1 MAQFDTAVRRQ
12 GAYAQ
17 QIDAGL
23 RAHMNSIYS
32 YMGIAMLVTGVVAYV
47 FGMDLLAAMQGQS
60 TMLIPVSVLSVLFS
74 SPMVYVIMFSPLA
87 IVFLFGAMVHRM
99 NAGAAQGV
107 FWLFAALMGLS
118 LSTIFVRFTG
128 ISIAQTFFATAI
140 AFLGLSLYG
149 YTTKRDLSGMGSFL
163 IMGVIGLIVA
173 SLINIFL
180 QSSALQF
187 AVSLLG
193 VLIFAGLTAY
203 DTQRLKSE
211 YVMIAQSGGTAQ
223 MLQASAISGALSLYG
238 YTTKRDLSGMGSFL
252 IMGVIGLIVASLIN
266 IFLQSSALQ
275 FAVSLLGVLIFA
287 GLTAYDT
294 QRLKS
299 EYVMIA
305 QSGGTAQML
314 QASAISGALSL
325 YLNFLNMFMFLLQ
338 FMGAARE

>member
-1 MAQFDTAVRRQ
+1 MAQYERAVNRS

-23 RAHMNSIYS
+23 RAHMNSIYGL
-32 YMGIAMLVTGVVAYV
+32 MGVAMIVTGVVAYV
-47 FGMDLLAAMQGQS
+47 FGQDLLAAYQGRE
-60 TMLIPVSVLSVLFS
+60 TALIPPSVLQVLFT

-99 NAGAAQGV
+99 SSGAAQAV
-107 FWLFAALMGLS
+107 FWVFAALIGLS
-118 LSTIFVRFTG
+118 ISTIFVRFTG

-163 IMGVIGLIVA
+163 IMGLIGLIVA
-173 SLINIFL
+173 SVINIFVA
-180 QSSALQF
+180 SSALQF
-187 AVSLLG
+187 AISVIG

-211 YVMIAQSGGTAQ
+211 YVQIVQMGGGQQ
-223 MLQASAISGALSLYG
+223 ML
-238 YTTKRDLSGMGSFL
+238 
-252 IMGVIGLIVASLIN
+252 N
-266 IFLQSSALQ
+266 
-275 FAVSLLGVLIFA
+275 
-287 GLTAYDT
+287 
-294 QRLKS
+294 
-299 EYVMIA
+299 
-305 QSGGTAQML
+305 
-314 QASAISGALSL
+314 ASAISGALSL